1 MEESVI
7 DLFLKM
13 AIFAPVKTELL
24 EIEPANL
31 AIDGANSTGSPLNNV
46 KVLNSL

>member
-1 MEESVI
+1 MEDRVI

-13 AIFAPVKTELL
+13 ATFAPVKTELL
-24 EIEPANL
+24 EIEPATL
-31 AIDGANSTGSPLNNV
+31 AIVGASATGKPLNKV